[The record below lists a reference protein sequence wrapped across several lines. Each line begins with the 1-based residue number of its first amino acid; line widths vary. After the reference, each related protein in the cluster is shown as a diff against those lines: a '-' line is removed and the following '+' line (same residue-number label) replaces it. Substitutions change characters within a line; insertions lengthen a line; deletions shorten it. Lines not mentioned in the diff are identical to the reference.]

1 MIDEK
6 KLIDRIRHDIECYE
20 ADMMK
25 DHDLY
30 VRVADMIHMIK
41 GQPKINRWIPV
52 TERLPE
58 DGMNPIIQD
67 SYVYPVTVDFGNV
80 RDVRYYSFCK
90 GHWYNSGPNP
100 LDGIVIAWQPR
111 PESYQPEN

>member
-6 KLIDRIRHDIECYE
+6 KLIGRIRHDIECYE

-30 VRVADMIHMIK
+30 VRVADMIHMIE

-52 TERLPE
+52 EARLPKAKE
-58 DGMNPIIQD
+58 DVLVCTRNGWILLA
-67 SYVYPVTVDFGNV
+67 
-80 RDVRYYSFCK
+80 
-90 GHWYNSGPNP
+90 WYGPNGESWHITPTDAGITRKDIAAWMP
-100 LDGIVIAWQPR
+100 L
-111 PESYQPEN
+111 PEPYKAEN